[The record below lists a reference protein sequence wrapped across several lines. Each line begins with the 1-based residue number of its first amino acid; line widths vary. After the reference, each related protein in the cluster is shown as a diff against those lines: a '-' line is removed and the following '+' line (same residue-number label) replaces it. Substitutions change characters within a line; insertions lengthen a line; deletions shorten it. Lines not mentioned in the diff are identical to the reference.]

1 MVNNHSHSVSLSN
14 WEVLINTQMK
24 KVILISFLL
33 FAGFGAFAQKF
44 AYVDTEYILKHL
56 PEYKSSQN
64 QLNVLSQQWQKD
76 VDANFTAIDKMY
88 KAYQADQV
96 LLTDDMRK
104 RRENDIIE
112 KEKDAK
118 EFQRQKFGPEGDL
131 FQTRTKLLKPIQDKV
146 TAVIVELAKSK
157 FLDFIFDKS
166 SESTMMIY
174 SSSNYDLSNDVII
187 RLGYKPGAAVVK

>member
-1 MVNNHSHSVSLSN
+1 
-14 WEVLINTQMK
+14 MK
-24 KVILISFLL
+24 KVILIGFLV
-33 FAGFGAFAQKF
+33 FAGVGAFAQKF
-44 AYVDTEYILKHL
+44 AYVDTEYILKNM

-64 QLNVLSQQWQKD
+64 QLNVLSQQFQKES
-76 VDANFTAIDKMY
+76 DANFAAIDKMY

-118 EFQRQKFGPEGDL
+118 EYQRQKFGPDGEL

-146 TAVIVELAKSK
+146 TAVIADLAKSK

-187 RLGYKPGAAVVK
+187 RLGYKPSTAVK